1 MISRLHMNLQD
12 VPTAHGEGLLPNT
25 PAKLSVR
32 RTSALT
38 RSVYYL
44 LAYFALAGAIPI
56 FAKLFKELSV
66 ELPLLTRLLMGN
78 YSWLFPVLFV
88 GAVILTIAKE
98 FLTVKRL
105 PLRVVNLFLGVV
117 GIGFVPLAILALYM
131 PLFDLI
137 RKLSK

>member
-1 MISRLHMNLQD
+1 MHSASI
-12 VPTAHGEGLLPNT
+12 
-25 PAKLSVR
+25 PAPHEKEFPANAPRKPWIMWLF
-32 RTSALT
+32 AL
-38 RSVYYL
+38 VCCLYYL
-44 LAYFALAGAIPI
+44 VAYFELAGAAPI
-56 FAKLFKELSV
+56 FAKLFKELGV
-66 ELPLLTRLLMGN
+66 ELPLLTRLLMAN

-117 GIGFVPLAILALYM
+117 GIGFVPLALLALYM